1 MKIGLLTLPLHVN
14 YGGILQCY
22 ALQTMLRRM
31 GHDVTLLSSAWQVK
45 KSSARW
51 RLKNALKYM
60 AHLAWGY
67 KGYIYQPSKAEEL
80 MLRRHVMRFVADH
93 IRPKTEPLYTTEDY
107 HRQMQSHRFE
117 AIVVGS
123 DQVWRPCYTSSITDY
138 YLKFAEG
145 MNDVRRIAYAASF
158 GTNKW
163 EYTPEETN
171 ECRRLI
177 REFHAVS
184 VREKGAVGLCRE
196 RYDIDAIHVLDPTLL
211 LERTDY
217 ESLATSEQEK
227 QREGTLF
234 NYILDP
240 TEEKQ
245 SLIASLADSLS
256 LTPFGCMPTKSYQ
269 IREHMRQHAEECCY
283 PPVTQ
288 WIRSFMDAEMVI
300 TDSFHGCVFAILFN
314 KPFWVIVNED
324 RGRERFDSLLKMFDL
339 QDRIITQGQQPEWDR
354 KIDWKQVNAIHQEM
368 KRRSLDFLEC
378 SLKR

>member
-1 MKIGLLTLPLHVN
+1 M
-14 YGGILQCY
+14 
-22 ALQTMLRRM
+22 
-31 GHDVTLLSSAWQVK
+31 
-45 KSSARW
+45 
-51 RLKNALKYM
+51 
-60 AHLAWGY
+60 
-67 KGYIYQPSKAEEL
+67 
-80 MLRRHVMRFVADH
+80 
-93 IRPKTEPLYTTEDY
+93 
-107 HRQMQSHRFE
+107 
-117 AIVVGS
+117 
-123 DQVWRPCYTSSITDY
+123 
-138 YLKFAEG
+138 
-145 MNDVRRIAYAASF
+145 
-158 GTNKW
+158 
-163 EYTPEETN
+163 
-171 ECRRLI
+171 
-177 REFHAVS
+177 
-184 VREKGAVGLCRE
+184 
-196 RYDIDAIHVLDPTLL
+196 DPTLL
-211 LERTDY
+211 LERADY
-217 ESLATSEQEK
+217 EALATSEQEK

-245 SLIASLADSLS
+245 SLITSLADSLS

-354 KIDWKQVNAIHQEM
+354 KIDWKRVNAIHQEM
-368 KRRSLDFLEC
+368 KQLSINFLKH